1 MTTQASLSVR
11 ETRESERYSS
21 FGRTMN
27 DTKYIDGCTLQSGEI
42 MTYRVNGLTRI
53 HVQISTASSCC
64 VRIVIEEY
72 NYIAIQTAHYRYYSS
87 IVWKRLGHV
96 GSLQ

>member
-1 MTTQASLSVR
+1 MTTQTSLSDR

-53 HVQISTASSCC
+53 HVQISAASSCC
-64 VRIVIEEY
+64 VRIVIEEH
-72 NYIAIQTAHYRYYSS
+72 NYIAVQTAHYGYYSG